1 MRAIRKSLKPTSTI
15 APLTGGVV
23 VDSNI
28 APEEGV
34 QWETGVKFDINKR
47 LSGTMALY
55 DIDKK
60 NVLVS
65 QLNTATGTDRFAPPA
80 RSARAA
86 SKSTSPAS

>member
-1 MRAIRKSLKPTSTI
+1 YGSYTQSLKPTSTI

-23 VDSNI
+23 IGSNL

-34 QWETGVKFDINKR
+34 QWETGVKFDLNNR
-47 LSGTMALY
+47 LSGTLAFY

-65 QLNTATGTDRFAPPA
+65 QLNT
-80 RSARAA
+80 
-86 SKSTSPAS
+86 STSIVEYRTA